1 MSTFIDKN
9 LSLPEVLVTFR
20 AQAGAAGHPLS
31 QAAMAAAVGVSLRQY
46 QRWERGQSRPR
57 AAQLKQ
63 ITEFVTRRA
72 ELDVEGHSA
81 TGVSRTEFSLLQA
94 EVEALRA
101 ELERLRAAATA

>member
-20 AQAGAAGHPLS
+20 AQGGAAGRPLS

-63 ITEFVTRRA
+63 ITDFVTRRA
-72 ELDVEGHSA
+72 EPDVEGHSA
-81 TGVSRTEFSLLQA
+81 GVSRTEFSLLQA
-94 EVEALRA
+94 EVERLRG